1 MGGLTRDLRVRLVAA
16 GGHYS
21 MGYPS
26 WTLGIRPLTVPA
38 MPEPIRAYGT
48 MYTVH
53 ALERL
58 AVRPLSS
65 NELAINLEISQRTAR
80 RILQRLEVE
89 HYVTPVKSA
98 NRLRYHLTPRLPQLG
113 RVAEASTQPQLTA
126 AMLTMLTPHR
136 CLGQVEQAS

>member
-1 MGGLTRDLRVRLVAA
+1 MDSNAYGAR
-16 GGHYS
+16 
-21 MGYPS
+21 
-26 WTLGIRPLTVPA
+26 
-38 MPEPIRAYGT
+38 MPEPIRAYAT

-65 NELAINLEISQRTAR
+65 SELALNLQISQRTAR

-89 HYVTPVKSA
+89 HYVTPIKSA

-113 RVAEASTQPQLTA
+113 RVAETSTQAQLTPA
-126 AMLTMLTPHR
+126 ILAMLAPHR
-136 CLGQVEQAS
+136 CLDQLERAP